1 MATYAE
7 ISSVPQILTN
17 VNSNIQQ
24 IAKSFKQL
32 ESAIASAVSGK
43 ATLTTVATDT
53 GDAPLAAAVAT
64 ITPQLAEY
72 LKTELGAANVQ
83 GIIERIAQIHA
94 TFSEFVGLEG
104 TANELR
110 ITRGGAVVPVTQDA

>member
-17 VNSNIQQ
+17 VNSNILQ

-43 ATLTTVATDT
+43 ATLITVATDT
-53 GDAPLAAAVAT
+53 SDAPLTAAVAT
-64 ITPQLAEY
+64 ITPQLAAY
-72 LKTELGAANVQ
+72 LKSELGAANTQ
-83 GIIERIAQIHA
+83 EIIEKIAQILA
-94 TFSEFVGLEG
+94 TFSEFAGVDDS
-104 TANELR
+104 ANELR
-110 ITRGGAVVPVTQDA
+110 VTRGGAVVPVTQDA